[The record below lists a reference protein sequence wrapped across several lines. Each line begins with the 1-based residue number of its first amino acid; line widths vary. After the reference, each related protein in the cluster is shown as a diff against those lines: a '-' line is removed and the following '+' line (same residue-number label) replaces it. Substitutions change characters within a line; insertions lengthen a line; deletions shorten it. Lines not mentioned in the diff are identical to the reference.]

1 MRIGN
6 RKGERGSLF
15 HDPFFRESP
24 TPSEMDFKFFQGSKP
39 GSLGQNAV
47 AEPLAPP
54 PLIVYWYKFINFIKD
69 RIFVVF
75 LRPNA
80 SQPISK
86 QVNGGRVPGTPR
98 LPI

>member
-1 MRIGN
+1 MMGN

-15 HDPFFRESP
+15 YDPFFRESP
-24 TPSEMDFKFFQGSKP
+24 TPSEMDFKLIQCSKP

-47 AEPLAPP
+47 AGPLASP
-54 PLIVYWYKFINFIKD
+54 PLLVYWYKFIEFIKD
-69 RIFVVF
+69 NIFAVF
-75 LRPNA
+75 LRLNA

-98 LPI
+98 IPI